1 MNKNKLFSRKDE
13 KQLAMLGIPCEVAL
27 GQVENFRKGFPYL
40 DITKPATVGQGIIR
54 LESHEL
60 DKLIGD
66 FDGYKG
72 KLTKFVPASG
82 AATRMFKYLFEFID
96 DYPKKKEACFNE
108 KGFNSIHYFF
118 EPITKFAFFND

>member
-1 MNKNKLFSRKDE
+1 
-13 KQLAMLGIPCEVAL
+13 MLGIPCEVAL

-118 EPITKFAFFND
+118 EHITKFAFSTI